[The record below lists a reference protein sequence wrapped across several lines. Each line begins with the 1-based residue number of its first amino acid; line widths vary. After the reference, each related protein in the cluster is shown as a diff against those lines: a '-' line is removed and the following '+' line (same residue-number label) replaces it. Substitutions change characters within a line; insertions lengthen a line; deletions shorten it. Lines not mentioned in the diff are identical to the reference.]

1 MTEEHAHVLEAPTG
15 EATLG
20 RRLLA
25 EFVGTLLFV
34 AAGTGAAT
42 VLALGP
48 MRALGGIRDI
58 FGGQP
63 GQEEVFGAL
72 LGNNLGDVLPV
83 ALTFA
88 FALAALVYA
97 LGGVSGAH
105 FNPAVT
111 FGLAVSRRF
120 AWKEVGP
127 YWIVQ
132 CLGAIA
138 GAFVIAGIYGRSGN
152 PDIPTGA
159 DVLFG
164 ATVIADG
171 FNVAQ
176 ALLAEA
182 FITFLLV
189 TAIMAV
195 AVDPRAPKGFS
206 GIGIGLALAA
216 GILVTGAATGGSAN
230 FARSLGP
237 FVASLFYDTP
247 AIPWNDLLIY
257 AAGPLIGAAAAAL
270 VYESITGLED
280 VSPAPRPGSAT
291 GSGADLEHFHADEE
305 GHIHSHDGELH
316 SHPHSHADGPGHDHD
331 HD

>member
-1 MTEEHAHVLEAPTG
+1 MAEVEIQTVDEVIVTDETLTG
-15 EATLG
+15 EAPLG

-42 VLALGP
+42 VLSLGP
-48 MRALGGIRDI
+48 LRALGGIQEA
-58 FGGQP
+58 FGGQT
-63 GQEEVFGAL
+63 GQDAVFQGL
-72 LGNNLGDVLPV
+72 LGNTLGDILPV

-88 FALAALVYA
+88 FALSILVYA
-97 LGGVSGAH
+97 FGGVSGAH

-111 FGLAVSRRF
+111 FALAIARRF
-120 AWKEVGP
+120 SWKELGP
-127 YWIVQ
+127 YWVVQ

-138 GAFVIAGIYGRSGN
+138 GAFVIAGIYGRGEPN
-152 PDIPTGA
+152 GA
-159 DVLFG
+159 EVLFG
-164 ATVIADG
+164 ATTIADG
-171 FNVAQ
+171 FNQAQ

-216 GILVTGAATGGSAN
+216 GILVTAAATGGSAN

-237 FVASLFYDTP
+237 FVASIFYSESAP
-247 AIPWNDLLIY
+247 PIPWGDLIIY
-257 AAGPLIGAAAAAL
+257 AAGPMIGAAAAAL
-270 VYESITGLED
+270 VYESVTGLER
-280 VSPAPRPGSAT
+280 VAPAPGPGAAT
-291 GSGADLEHFHADEE
+291 GSDVVEE
-305 GHIHSHDGELH
+305 VPPAL
-316 SHPHSHADGPGHDHD
+316 
-331 HD
+331 